1 MNVEVRKNLA
11 YLSRS
16 KPENRRAFDRRIAQG
31 AFQKR
36 RLGAS
41 ETVAEQLP
49 RAMKNTAVGTLALA
63 SYAGGNAT
71 TTFNENPL
79 IT

>member
-41 ETVAEQLP
+41 ETVVEQLP
-49 RAMKNTAVGTLALA
+49 RAMNTEAGTLALA